1 MPRSPASSPAA
12 LLPVLALLFNAFVW
26 GSSWWPFRAL
36 QARGVH
42 PLWGNV
48 LVFSVAVLV
57 IGLLRPRA
65 FGEVLRAPALWLLA
79 LAAGATNAAFNWGIV
94 IGDVVRVVLLFYLM
108 PLWTVLL
115 ARWLLHE
122 PFTRP
127 AALRVVLGLAGAAI
141 VLWPD
146 GAATG
151 WAALPLPRSG
161 ADVLGLVGGMTFAL
175 NNVLLRREAAQPEE
189 ARAMAMFLGGVG
201 VAGALAAGLALGS
214 HVAWPPVPA
223 AGWVLIALALAAAFL
238 SSNLAL
244 QFGAARLPANV
255 TSVVLLSEVLFASA
269 TSVLWGEARL
279 TAALLAG
286 GGLIVAAAL
295 LSARA
300 SAPPAAA

>member
-1 MPRSPASSPAA
+1 MPRPPAPSPAA

-42 PLWGNV
+42 PLWANV
-48 LVFSVAVLV
+48 IVFTVAVLA

-65 FGEVLRAPALWLLA
+65 FGVVARAPALWLLA

-94 IGDVVRVVLLFYLM
+94 IGDVMRVVLLFYLM

-122 PFTRP
+122 PVTRA
-127 AALRVVLGLAGAAI
+127 AALRVLLGVAGAAI

-161 ADVLGLVGGMTFAL
+161 ADVLALVGGMTFAL

-189 ARAMAMFLGGVG
+189 ARAMAMFVGGAL
-201 VAGALAAGLALGS
+201 VAGVLAAALAAGS
-214 HVAWPPVPA
+214 RVAWPPPAA
-223 AGWVLIALALAAAFL
+223 AGWVLIVLALAAAFL
-238 SSNLAL
+238 FSNMAL

-269 TSVLWGEARL
+269 TSVLWGGGRL

-300 SAPPAAA
+300 RPPA

>member
-1 MPRSPASSPAA
+1 MPRSPAPSSAA
-12 LLPVLALLFNAFVW
+12 LLPVLALVFNAFVW

-42 PLWGNV
+42 PLWANV
-48 LVFSVAVLV
+48 IVFSVAVLV
-57 IGLLRPRA
+57 IGVLRPRA
-65 FGEVLRAPALWLLA
+65 FGEMVRVPALWLLA

-127 AALRVVLGLAGAAI
+127 ATLRVLLGVVGAAI
-141 VLWPD
+141 VLWPE

-151 WAALPLPRSG
+151 WAALPLPRSA
-161 ADVLGLVGGMTFAL
+161 ADMLGLVGGMTFAL
-175 NNVLLRREAAQPEE
+175 NNVLLRREAARPEE
-189 ARAMAMFLGGVG
+189 ARAMAMFIGGAV
-201 VAGALAAGLALGS
+201 VAGGLAGTLALGS
-214 HVAWPPVPA
+214 HIAWPPMPGM
-223 AGWVLIALALAAAFL
+223 GWMLIALALATAFL
-238 SSNLAL
+238 FSNMAL
-244 QFGAARLPANV
+244 QFGAARLPANI
-255 TSVVLLSEVLFASA
+255 TSVVLLSEVLFASV
-269 TSVLWGEARL
+269 TSVWWGGGQL

-300 SAPPAAA
+300 GSPSSA